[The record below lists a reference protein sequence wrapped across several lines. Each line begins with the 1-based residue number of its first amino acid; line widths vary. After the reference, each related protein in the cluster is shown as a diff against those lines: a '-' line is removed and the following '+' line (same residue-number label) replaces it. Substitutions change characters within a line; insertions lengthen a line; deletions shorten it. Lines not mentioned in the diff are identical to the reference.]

1 MKASEADVIEY
12 IESQGDGKFTSDTLR
27 GEAQLIIDKSSKLNS
42 RQRGAVA
49 QIVLIN
55 DQEKL

>member
-1 MKASEADVIEY
+1 MKASEQDVISY

>member
-1 MKASEADVIEY
+1 MKASEQDVISY

-27 GEAQLIIDKSSKLNS
+27 GEAQLIIDKKSKLNS